1 MPTIEQLTAL
11 LAKDPDDTFLLYALA
26 QEHAKD
32 HNHDDAVR
40 AYDRVVA
47 IDPNYFYAYYH
58 KARSQQA
65 DGDDP
70 AAADTAR
77 QGLNL
82 AKAAGDAKASSEL
95 AALLD
100 ELT

>member
-1 MPTIEQLTAL
+1 MPTIEQLSAL

-26 QEHAKD
+26 QEHANN

-40 AYDRVVA
+40 AYDRVIA

-65 DGDDP
+65 VDEP

-77 QGLNL
+77 QGLNR
-82 AKAAGDAKASSEL
+82 AQAAGDAKASSEL

>member
-11 LAKDPDDTFLLYALA
+11 LDKDPDDTFLLYALA
-26 QEHAKD
+26 QEHAKA

-40 AYDRVVA
+40 CYDRVIA
-47 IDPNYFYAYYH
+47 IAPNYFYAYYH
-58 KARSQQA
+58 TAPAQQA

-70 AAADTAR
+70 AAAQTAR
-77 QGLNL
+77 QGLDR
-82 AKAAGDAKASSEL
+82 AQAANDAKASSEL